1 LLLHRAWEFLA
12 RWQDRETILSQAIR
26 AWVEQVNLVL
36 VQVEHLVQLV
46 QVVLQDQADL
56 LVQQVL
62 AELLVQVDLLHVQ
75 VVHPVGLQAE
85 LQVLALQEDVQVLVA
100 VVAVAVQLVL
110 SVRVDQEVHLRLESR
125 RE

>member
-12 RWQDRETILSQAIR
+12 QWHDLETILSLLTK
-26 AWVEQVNLVL
+26 AWVDQVNLVL
-36 VQVEHLVQLV
+36 VQVELLVQLV
-46 QVVLQDQADL
+46 QVVHQDQAEL
-56 LVQQVL
+56 LVQLVL

-75 VVHPVGLQAE
+75 VVHPVVLQAE
-85 LQVLALQEDVQVLVA
+85 LQVLVLQEDVQVLVA

-110 SVRVDQEVHLRLESR
+110 SVRVDQEVHLRLESQ